1 MGKTHSG
8 GSLWFRVMCS
18 SGLLGIPITPTS
30 QPGSA
35 SDQPCVLLGS
45 PEMLSGGTHRGI
57 PENVGDVSGPDHQ
70 LQLYLMVVW
79 GGWCVGG
86 TPRRPSRTL
95 QNVSPSYLMSP
106 APPSQ
111 RKRNVP
117 LKNP

>member
-1 MGKTHSG
+1 MEKTHSG
-8 GSLWFRVMCS
+8 GSLRFRVTCS

-45 PEMLSGGTHRGI
+45 PEMPSGGTHHGI

-70 LQLYLMVVW
+70 LQLYLMVV
-79 GGWCVGG
+79 CVCVGGG